1 MNDSKSRRAWFVPA
15 LASAVSIAL
24 LSACGESGSE
34 PVAFPEPDQI
44 YSDVRGRVTALP
56 SDGPAAMPLSI
67 KHEAI
72 PEFIGSDG
80 VVYVNRD
87 GTPGMK
93 AMDMPFPEM
102 AETVSLDE
110 LAVGEPVAFEF
121 AVAWDGTSPRYWVTS
136 IEPLPMDTELE
147 LPGEAPIDDAAEALD
162 DDATDDASSDEPAA
176 P

>member
-1 MNDSKSRRAWFVPA
+1 MTPRGARRAWIAPA
-15 LASAVSIAL
+15 MASVVSAAL
-24 LSACGESGSE
+24 LSACGESATE
-34 PVAFPEPDQI
+34 TVAFPEPDQV

-56 SDGPAAMPLSI
+56 GGGPASMPLSI

-80 VVYVNRD
+80 LVYVNRD

-102 AETVSLDE
+102 ADGVSLE
-110 LAVGEPVAFEF
+110 SLAVGEPVAFEF

-136 IEPLPMDTELE
+136 IEPLPAETELE
-147 LPGEAPIDDAAEALD
+147 LPGEAVESDVAETDEPSEDAA
-162 DDATDDASSDEPAA
+162 P
-176 P
+176 